1 MFLKKIDGKRAVR
14 LPDGRVLSRADLPPH
29 DTVRWVA
36 SRKAAVVRGV
46 AHGLLSEA
54 EALDRYGLSK
64 EEFLSWVEA
73 VAEHGEQALKTTKL
87 NVYRKIDG
95 QP

>member
-14 LPDGRVLSRADLPPH
+14 LPDGRVLTRADLPPP

-46 AHGLLSEA
+46 AHGLLTEKQA
-54 EALDRYGLSK
+54 MERYGLSA
-64 EEFLSWVEA
+64 EEFMSWVEA
-73 VAEHGEQALKTTKL
+73 VASHGEQALKTTKL
-87 NVYRKIDG
+87 RVYRKSDR